1 MTHKILNY
9 ASGNLIIKE
18 TTMLVNKNG
27 VQVNPKTLPTGRSA
41 REAVLANLR
50 EVHEP
55 VRDHS
60 KMFHIS
66 ERAKLKS

>member
-1 MTHKILNY
+1 
-9 ASGNLIIKE
+9 
-18 TTMLVNKNG
+18 MLVNKNG
-27 VQVNPKTLPTGRSA
+27 VQVNPKTLPTGRAAREA

-50 EVHEP
+50 EVLEP
-55 VRDHS
+55 ARDRS

>member
-1 MTHKILNY
+1 
-9 ASGNLIIKE
+9 
-18 TTMLVNKNG
+18 MLVNKNG
-27 VQVNPKTLPTGRSA
+27 IQVNPKTLPTGRSA

-50 EVHEP
+50 EVLEP
-55 VRDHS
+55 ARDRS